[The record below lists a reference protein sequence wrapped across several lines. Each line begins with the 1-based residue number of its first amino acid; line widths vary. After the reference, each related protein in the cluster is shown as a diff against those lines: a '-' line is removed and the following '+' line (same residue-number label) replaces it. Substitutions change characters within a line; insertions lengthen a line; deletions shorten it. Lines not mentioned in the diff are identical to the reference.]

1 MLGRKHSIRCGLSL
15 HGMVSVCVFFC
26 LLVMSATIAKTDE
39 PIEMPISVWI
49 LWNRV
54 GEGETVYVDGARK
67 RGIVLGLNLHVPR
80 RARGRYSQPHWTGTA
95 AMRPLATSTVAT
107 C

>member
-1 MLGRKHSIRCGLSL
+1 
-15 HGMVSVCVFFC
+15 
-26 LLVMSATIAKTDE
+26 MSATLAKTDE
-39 PIEMPISVWI
+39 PIEMPIAVWI

-54 GEGETVYVDGARK
+54 GEGETVYVDGAGIPPLQRK
-67 RGIVLGLNLHVPR
+67 KELFWGLNLHVPR
-80 RARGRYSQPHWTGTA
+80 RARGRYSQPYWTGTA